1 MNKTLQISFQ
11 NSQPLFLE
19 FFQSPMKNTGLVQNG
34 KQVSFDSGS

>member
-19 FFQSPMKNTGLVQNG
+19 FFQSPLNNTWLAQNG
-34 KQVSFDSGS
+34 KQMSFDSGS